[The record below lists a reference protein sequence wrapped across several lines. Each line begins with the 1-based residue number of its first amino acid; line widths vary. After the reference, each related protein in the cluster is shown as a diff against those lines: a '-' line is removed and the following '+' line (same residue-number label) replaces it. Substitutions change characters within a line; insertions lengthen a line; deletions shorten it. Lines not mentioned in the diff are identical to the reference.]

1 MWVAGAHG
9 VTSSFAPLL
18 GHAASTEPRIP
29 GDSATAKRARPT
41 HPLVLRTGDLEMEL
55 DAQSGLPYSYK
66 FNGEQLWGEDNG
78 MATQAIFCQLSPR
91 KYTSLVP
98 TLIST
103 QNRPGGEATFQFCLG
118 PKAQP
123 YVTYALHYAAE
134 GSSLQ
139 ITLDSVVERPGFEL
153 IEVGM
158 PKLMTIRQED
168 GPAWMAE
175 GRNGGSYVSLA
186 DAKPYR
192 FDDDDYFGRIS
203 FQLPVGIL
211 GNQSI
216 GCIMEVTAYMD
227 GTETEITGAPGKLH
241 ATMGCTL
248 SHRVH
253 GGRCYG
259 MNDGGDAVCGTPTTP
274 NLLIEQKPLT
284 RLDFFRCKAETQPWL
299 PGAKI
304 MQSRMPP
311 LPTDYLSN
319 RFLYIVAGK
328 RKIDAEPK
336 TTFRQSKQLIQDI
349 AHLTDQAPQVAFISG
364 FAYDGQDT
372 GFPSE
377 DKINSSLGTD
387 EELLSLIQFGKRIN
401 ANVTLNVNYDDAY
414 KSSPLFD
421 EAFIARRPD
430 NKIWKSR
437 AWDGEDSYVVGMA
450 KYMEGGW
457 GSKRIAFTVDHF
469 KITGTILIDAMSWFA
484 VRNDWDHQHP
494 ASGYKNL
501 IDGKFQI
508 IDQFRKRGVA
518 VTSEQL
524 RYPMIGKLTES
535 MDGPGVSSCP
545 FGGEAIPLLATIYR
559 GSAIW
564 GGTGD
569 GSIHPGRELFWNTR
583 SALWFQADSDRT
595 RATDFYYLV
604 TLPYS
609 KLHRLTVQSY
619 VREGATRK
627 ITLTRDSQVQMTG
640 EGDSYVAKY
649 EGVEIAR
656 DNATF
661 CPIDEN
667 RIACYS
673 KTAKR
678 LRYPLPA
685 AWSQDK
691 VVARTLGVHGR
702 TPSDVKIVAGTLEV
716 EVLPNMPVI
725 VYANEADIPQ
735 TAA

>member
-1 MWVAGAHG
+1 MWVAGTHG
-9 VTSSFAPLL
+9 VACSFAPLL
-18 GHAASTEPRIP
+18 GQASLTQSKVP
-29 GDSATAKRARPT
+29 GGNPTAIRAKPT
-41 HPLVLRTGDLEMEL
+41 HQVVLRTGDLEVEL

-66 FNGEQLWGEDNG
+66 FNGERLWGEDNG
-78 MATQAIFCQLSPR
+78 IPTQAIFCHMSHR
-91 KYTSLVP
+91 TYTSVVP

-103 QNRPGGEATFQFCLG
+103 QDRSGHDATFQFCLG

-123 YVTYALHYAAE
+123 YVTYALHYAIE

-139 ITLDSVVERPGFEL
+139 ITLDSVAERPGFEL
-153 IEVGM
+153 IEVAM
-158 PKLMTIRQED
+158 PKLMTLRQED

-175 GRNGGSYVSLA
+175 GRNGGSFVSLE
-186 DAKPYR
+186 DAKAYR
-192 FDDDDYFGRIS
+192 FEDDDYFGRIS

-227 GTETEITGAPGKLH
+227 GTETEIAGPRGKLH
-241 ATMGCTL
+241 ATMGCTF

-259 MNDGGDAVCGTPTTP
+259 MNDGGDAVCGTSSTP
-274 NLLIEQKPLT
+274 NLLVGQEPRT
-284 RLDFFRCKAETQPWL
+284 RLDFFNCKAEAQPWL

-304 MQSRMPP
+304 MHSRMPP
-311 LPTDYLSN
+311 LPTEYLSN

-328 RKIDAEPK
+328 RKIDDEPK

-349 AHLTDQAPQVAFISG
+349 ARLTDRAPQVAFISG

-387 EELLSLIQFGKRIN
+387 EELLSLIQFGKSID

-414 KSSPLFD
+414 RSSPLFD

-457 GSKRIAFTVDHF
+457 GSKRIAFSVDHF
-469 KITGTILIDAMSWFA
+469 KITGTILIDAMSWFSI
-484 VRNDWDHQHP
+484 RNDWDHEHP
-494 ASGYKNL
+494 ASGYRNL
-501 IDGKFQI
+501 VDGKFKV
-508 IDQFRKRGVA
+508 IDEFRKRGVA

-524 RYPMIGKLTES
+524 RYPMIGKLTAS

-545 FGGEAIPLLATIYR
+545 FGGEAIPLLSTIYR

-583 SALWFQADSDRT
+583 SALWFQADTDRI
-595 RATDFYYLV
+595 RMSDFYYLV
-604 TLPYS
+604 ALPYS
-609 KLHRLTVQSY
+609 KLHRLSVQAY
-619 VREGATRK
+619 VRDGATRQ
-627 ITLTRDSQVQMTG
+627 ITLTQDSQVQMTG

-649 EGVEIAR
+649 RGVEIAR

-667 RIACYS
+667 RIAFYS
-673 KTAKR
+673 RAAKR

-685 AWSQDK
+685 AWSRDK

-702 TPSDVKIVAGTLEV
+702 TPCDVKIMAGMLEV
-716 EVLPNMPVI
+716 EVLPNTPVI
-725 VYANEADIPQ
+725 VYESETAIPQ
-735 TAA
+735 VEG